1 MTKQDSCPPAA
12 DCARGTGSLPR
23 ASYPV
28 PARIALS
35 ALFLFAAFGTPAQA
49 EWLLDIT
56 AGATYDSNL
65 THAADTPDVR
75 RDFAA
80 TFDASAGQFFAM
92 TGNDGVTLT
101 ANARGES
108 YVRYRGLDLAAIGA
122 SAVYRHKFGLGWSA
136 PWAAL
141 TANGSYDR
149 YRSELRDGAR
159 FDVRAEVGRRFTES
173 VDALV
178 GMAYDR
184 RYARNGDPEVPGIP
198 GNVFALIG
206 QSAYF
211 QAGYAISERWL
222 FSVNGAI
229 RRGDVESTSQQGAA
243 VFLASSAI
251 AEDPAFHDSRLYA
264 YRLRGT
270 TTTLGATLSLAL
282 NERSSLDLRY
292 SYASTRSPQDLE
304 YRSHNAD
311 LLFAYHF

>member
-1 MTKQDSCPPAA
+1 M
-12 DCARGTGSLPR
+12 
-23 ASYPV
+23 
-28 PARIALS
+28 
-35 ALFLFAAFGTPAQA
+35 FLWATFSMPAQA
-49 EWLLDIT
+49 EWLLDIA
-56 AGATYDSNL
+56 AGATYDTNL
-65 THAADTPDVR
+65 THAANVPDVR
-75 RDFAA
+75 QDFAA
-80 TFDASAGQFFAM
+80 TLDASAGQFFAM
-92 TGNDGVTLT
+92 TGSDGVTLT
-101 ANARGES
+101 ATARGES
-108 YVRYRGLDLAAIGA
+108 YVRYKGLDLAAIGA
-122 SAVYRHKFGLGWSA
+122 STVYRHKFGLGWGA

-149 YRSELRDGAR
+149 YGSELRDGAH
-159 FDVRAEVGRRFTES
+159 FDVRAELGKRFTET

-184 RYARNGDPEVPGIP
+184 RYAPNGQSEVPGIP

-282 NERSSLDLRY
+282 NEHSSLDLRY